1 MNEVMVLLNPK
12 MLEKEVAGTITP
24 VLNEQSIDEPVK
36 EDFAMKIDDSA
47 VPSDKGGVTIV
58 QTMTSPPPDSN

>member
-24 VLNEQSIDEPVK
+24 KLNEQSIDEPTK
-36 EDFAMKIDDSA
+36 EELEKRIDSGM
-47 VPSDKGGVTIV
+47 PSDKGGVSII
-58 QTMTSPPPDSN
+58 QT

>member
-24 VLNEQSIDEPVK
+24 KLNEQSIDEPLQEVQAEK
-36 EDFAMKIDDSA
+36 VDDSGM
-47 VPSDKGGVTIV
+47 PSDKGGLSI
-58 QTMTSPPPDSN
+58 